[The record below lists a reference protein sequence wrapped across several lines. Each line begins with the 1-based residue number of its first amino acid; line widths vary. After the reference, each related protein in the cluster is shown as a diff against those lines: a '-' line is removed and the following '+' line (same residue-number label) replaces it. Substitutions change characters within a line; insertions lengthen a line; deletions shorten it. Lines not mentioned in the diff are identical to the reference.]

1 MSTEASQPLSAA
13 TTETLTKTYSEVPP
27 QDSAFFGVS
36 VRAWLAICLV
46 CTVCFTQA
54 AAVCAVLYD
63 AVRMGDWS
71 KVGTF
76 LNIGE
81 PMYSMSVAAL
91 AFYFGQKS
99 AKPA

>member
-1 MSTEASQPLSAA
+1 MNEDPTPASSASS
-13 TTETLTKTYSEVPP
+13 ETVTKTYSELPT
-27 QDSAFFGVS
+27 QDSSFIGIS
-36 VRAWLAICLV
+36 VRAWLAVLLV
-46 CTVCFTQA
+46 ATVCFTQA
-54 AAVCAVLYD
+54 AAVVAVLYD
-63 AVRMGDWS
+63 AVKTGDFG

-99 AKPA
+99 TKP